1 MNGLTDNSVST
12 AAFAVQREDVEKVF
26 RGVNPSKA
34 AGPDRISGRLL
45 KTCCRG
51 LSGAFCG
58 LFNHSLAQHSVPA
71 LWKSSIICPVPKHS
85 NPTCNND
92 FRPVVLTS
100 IVMKSFERRIL
111 TKLQMEVACFIDP
124 LKLAYRKD
132 RGVDDSVVTVLDP
145 IRRCFYA
152 EAFI

>member
-1 MNGLTDNSVST
+1 METEALMNELTDNSVST
-12 AAFAVQREDVEKVF
+12 AAFAVQREDVENVF
-26 RGVNPSKA
+26 KGLNPCKA

-92 FRPVVLTS
+92 FRPVALTS
-100 IVMKSFERRIL
+100 IVVKS
-111 TKLQMEVACFIDP
+111 
-124 LKLAYRKD
+124 LAH
-132 RGVDDSVVTVLDP
+132 SH
-145 IRRCFYA
+145 
-152 EAFI
+152 